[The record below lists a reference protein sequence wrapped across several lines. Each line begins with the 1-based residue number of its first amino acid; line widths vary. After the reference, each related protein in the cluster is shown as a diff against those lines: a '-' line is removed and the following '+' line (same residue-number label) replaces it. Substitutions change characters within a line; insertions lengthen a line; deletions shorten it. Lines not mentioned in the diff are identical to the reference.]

1 MRPLIMLTLN
11 IDGNIE
17 LELKTRA
24 EKAKKSVEQLVKEMI
39 LDCLADKHYAARHNE
54 QIDRLGRTENSDIN
68 RHAGKLHL
76 AQDPLV
82 ISTRYTE

>member
-1 MRPLIMLTLN
+1 MLTLT
-11 IDGNIE
+11 IEGCIE

-39 LDCLADKHYAARHNE
+39 LDCLADKHYAARDNE

-76 AQDPLV
+76 TQDPLAFQHA
-82 ISTRYTE
+82 IRDDWQ